1 MMMPANYSVIAE
13 NEMTYVIGGG
23 IADILAPALTTE
35 NWKKFNTNLVTLIGN
50 HYMDKYVLNTL
61 GVIFSGTYSPRNG
74 IVSRYF
80 TNVSRIWNNNV
91 GVDPLFGGPI
101 GAIGSYAVGALNVAL
116 NAAGNAAA
124 IYNLATANVKNSAEG
139 SKF

>member
-1 MMMPANYSVIAE
+1 MMMPANYSAIAE

-35 NWKKFNTNLVTLIGN
+35 NWKKFNTNMVTLIGN
-50 HYMDKYVLNTL
+50 HYMANYVQNTL

-80 TNVSRIWNNNV
+80 TNVGRIWSNNV
-91 GVDPLFGGPI
+91 VDPYMGGTL
-101 GAIGSYAVGALNVAL
+101 GAIGSYAVGALNIAL

-124 IYNLATANVKNSAEG
+124 IYNLATANVKNSAG
-139 SKF
+139 DSKF